1 MAQGNLVNFVY
12 ITLEKFN
19 TLSEKLADTLYFVK
33 ETQKLYKGDKLY
45 TSEVKACTLT
55 EAQAENNPNTIYLI
69 VDESGKYTGQIIG
82 FINGSMDNIFF
93 PYVTNIMEENI
104 ENENHRVP
112 TSKAVKDAVT
122 KVKDDLQAKIDSLPK
137 DLVVTAGKYDSSIE
151 CILLTINTEKSYPL
165 IEPAPTIKDNTNN
178 YGYTD
183 EVIIIPASDVFEEF
197 NFEKG
202 DSDNVFVD
210 ITRNVNGQ
218 SLVKIDFKIN
228 GVDKIGNLVVVSGD
242 SSIEASN
249 ISINST
255 DTLGNSTTVIPTEA
269 TVNKAIENTKIVWEV
284 IE

>member
-1 MAQGNLVNFVY
+1 MAQGNKVSFVD

-19 TLSEKLADTLYFVK
+19 ALSEKLTDTLYFVR

-45 TSEVKACTLT
+45 TSEVKACTLS
-55 EAQAENNPNTIYLI
+55 EAQAESDPNTTYII
-69 VDESGKYTGQIIG
+69 VDESNKYTGQVVG
-82 FINGSMDNIFF
+82 FVNGAIDNIVF

-104 ENENHRVP
+104 ENENHRAP
-112 TSKAVKDAVT
+112 TSKAVKDAVI
-122 KVKDDLQAKIDSLPK
+122 KVRDDLQAKIDGLPK
-137 DLVVTAGKYDSSIE
+137 DLVITAGKYDSNIE

-165 IEPAPTIKDNTNN
+165 IDPAPEVKDNTNN

-183 EVIIIPASDVFEEF
+183 EVIIIPASDIFEEF

-202 DSDNVFVD
+202 NSDNILVNV
-210 ITRNVNGQ
+210 TRNINEQ

-228 GVDKIGNLVVVSGD
+228 GEGKTGNLVLVSGD
-242 SSIEASN
+242 SSIEASS

-255 DTLGNSTTVIPTEA
+255 DTLGNNTTVIPTEA
-269 TVNKAIENTKIVWEV
+269 TVNKAIESAKTVWEV